1 MFFVLKLIA
10 VRNRG
15 SIFDSSLPMPR
26 FLVFLACILLMS
38 SFASAADKKPIAK
51 EGWLDIHSA
60 HFEIIT
66 DAGEKRGVQGGVG
79 NGFGSREGAEHE
91 RQYVGVGCGHLFGE
105 HGLAGGPVVGVFGLG
120 DRGVGLQGSAQ
131 RSCPSTSRARRGDV
145 DAAR

>member
-66 DAGEKRGVQGGVG
+66 DAGEKRAREVALRLEQMRKLAYNDLSADRNTVAVVQALEAILERHAHGQPASVVEVNTPQGGLVLRPVG
-79 NGFGSREGAEHE
+79 QTEPEVL
-91 RQYVGVGCGHLFGE
+91 Y
-105 HGLAGGPVVGVFGLG
+105 
-120 DRGVGLQGSAQ
+120 
-131 RSCPSTSRARRGDV
+131 TSSV
-145 DAAR
+145 